1 MARVTVLY
9 FLPMSAFQA
18 PGLLKLIPN
27 CVLPV
32 FPGTEKGASYSLHD
46 GEPWK
51 DQGLY
56 SGASLLTCMAMPQQV
71 LPTDLCQTAMLAKR
85 QPVLAL
91 ESQQLPVFLTAFPSP
106 PLYSKWV
113 RVLYLCGLRH
123 PGNTSAFPATGN
135 GLCFPTSVPQS
146 LEALHS
152 LWYQYASG
160 LCTGRGWH

>member
-1 MARVTVLY
+1 MTMAVFFKYWKASLVLCR
-9 FLPMSAFQA
+9 
-18 PGLLKLIPN
+18 I
-27 CVLPV
+27 
-32 FPGTEKGASYSLHD
+32 
-46 GEPWK
+46 

-160 LCTGRGWH
+160 LCTGRGWHWAHLTGRDGGKWIIKLSAG